1 MGGEWLQGCGCAVQ
15 NSTGMDLI
23 FLSILFHFLPL
34 QTSKCLRKRWVYTIF
49 VARPDLPFLT
59 AIWERKIFYTNYFI
73 ATVFLRNVAEHS
85 LLSSFAPSKHCMIL
99 DVQNKEQLLTPQCG
113 PRAVL
118 SAVACGWQVAP
129 MAPAAPVAVMV
140 LMALMAPHST
150 AISALLLSLL
160 SRMSHSLLQ
169 NPSPALC
176 LHSDRSTQD
185 LSPRARYLV
194 LQFNFNLIEWEL
206 PFMKS
211 TI

>member
-1 MGGEWLQGCGCAVQ
+1 M
-15 NSTGMDLI
+15 
-23 FLSILFHFLPL
+23 
-34 QTSKCLRKRWVYTIF
+34 
-49 VARPDLPFLT
+49 
-59 AIWERKIFYTNYFI
+59 
-73 ATVFLRNVAEHS
+73 LRNVAGRS
-85 LLSSFAPSKHCMIL
+85 LLSSFAPSKHSMIL
-99 DVQNKEQLLTPQCG
+99 DIQNKEHLLTPQCG

-129 MAPAAPVAVMV
+129 MAPTA

-150 AISALLLSLL
+150 AISALPLSLL
-160 SRMSHSLLQ
+160 LRMSHSLLQ

-176 LHSDRSTQD
+176 LHSNRSTQD

-211 TI
+211 TIFKIAVNVVRTASHMKTLLLYCSSVCCFLMA